1 MTKERAQEVYNF
13 VSQLNHRMSGR
24 EGNLFFDIY
33 KREINPKA
41 PKVQPCSCQP
51 AIWKQMLEETITYV
65 DNILHP
71 KDFSVNIEVVEETP
85 QEETSAEDQDFAP
98 LPTVKK
104 KKKS

>member
-1 MTKERAQEVYNF
+1 MTQERAKEIFDF
-13 VSQLNHRMSGR
+13 VSPLNHRMSGR

-51 AIWKQMLEETITYV
+51 AVWKQMLEETITYV